1 VLAEPVPMLPQPQ
14 KRFMTNLLSD
24 VRIEDDEVDGADDER
39 IEADVERLECA
50 AAIVAFGHVIS

>member
-24 VRIEDDEVDGADDER
+24 VGIEDDEVDGADDQR